1 VIPPVHARTDVT
13 GFGLLGHALEMAR
26 GAQKAVT
33 IKSSELPFLKEAL
46 AQKGFVTGASERN
59 WKSYDTSV
67 ALPDGTPEWQR

>member
-1 VIPPVHARTDVT
+1 
-13 GFGLLGHALEMAR
+13 
-26 GAQKAVT
+26 
-33 IKSSELPFLKEAL
+33 LPFLKEAL